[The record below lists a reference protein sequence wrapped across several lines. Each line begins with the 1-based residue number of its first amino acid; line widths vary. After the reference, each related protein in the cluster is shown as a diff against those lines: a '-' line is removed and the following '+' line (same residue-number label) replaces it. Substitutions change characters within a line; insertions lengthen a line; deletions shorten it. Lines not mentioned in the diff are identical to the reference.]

1 MEKPSAAIIAAL
13 FFAAL
18 ALIALFAAKTVYNM
32 PTTGLVTIADIDPND
47 LAKYFENGELKPEY
61 VTQVNKNI
69 DSVPQFV
76 VDAFAGG
83 KTNVTVLT
91 TDGQEQQFNVSVSGK
106 QLLGAKEG
114 RAPDA
119 DAEVKV
125 NEGTIE
131 KIANSKEP
139 IEALAGAINSGEIQ
153 YKAVSPKAGIKE
165 LFLGII
171 SFFIGIIAAVVSFA
185 KKLSGG

>member
-1 MEKPSAAIIAAL
+1 MEKYDAAVIAAL
-13 FFAAL
+13 LFFAI
-18 ALIALFAAKTVYNM
+18 ALIALFGAKTVYNM
-32 PTTGLVTIADIDPND
+32 PATGLVTIADINPND
-47 LAKYFENGELKPEY
+47 LEKYFENGELKPEY
-61 VTQVNKNI
+61 VQQVNENI

-83 KTNVTVLT
+83 KTNVTVLA
-91 TDGQEQQFNVSVSGK
+91 TDGQEKHFNVSVSGK

-139 IEALAGAINSGEIQ
+139 VEALAGAINSGEIK
-153 YKAVSPKAGIKE
+153 YKAISPKAGIKE

-171 SFFIGIIAAVVSFA
+171 SFFIGIITTVVSFLKA
-185 KKLSGG
+185 VFGK